1 MINNLKKE
9 KEEKEKRASKKR
21 KRRKE
26 KIIKIKSCLA
36 KKQHACEKR

>member
-9 KEEKEKRASKKR
+9 KQEKEKRASNKKR
-21 KRRKE
+21 ENNKN
-26 KIIKIKSCLA
+26 KSCLA